1 MLPLSP
7 PCEVNLIQNLGV
19 FLLIFLLFSFLEN
32 QEKNKCGSAKAE
44 DENAADSKRP
54 CAVFTGHRGLK
65 SLGVHDLQRSDCIGG
80 TRIHLIVEHRDVVT
94 VNRCRCSLI
103 VMSQL
108 LLRDVGE
115 LIIFI
120 VREVVARVVLDNTE
134 CIFAVNVARAVC
146 IIDGRN
152 RYVDIILEQRVAV
165 CSLELCPDVL
175 VILDALKDD
184 LSGLGIPCYR
194 MQRSSFGFLI
204 RVAGDIPDALISV
217 QRSDNVITCL
227 LYTSPSPRD

>member
-7 PCEVNLIQNLGV
+7 PCEVNLIQSFGV
-19 FLLIFLLFSFLEN
+19 LLLIFLLFSSLEYK
-32 QEKNKCGSAKAE
+32 EEDKRGSAEAE

-54 CAVFTGHRGLK
+54 CAVFTGHRSLK
-65 SLGVHDLQRSDCIGG
+65 ATRIYNLQRSDCVLG
-80 TRIHLIVEHRDVVT
+80 TRIHLIVEHRDVVA

-103 VMSQL
+103 VVSQL

-152 RYVDIILEQRVAV
+152 RYVRRYY
-165 CSLELCPDVL
+165 S
-175 VILDALKDD
+175 
-184 LSGLGIPCYR
+184 
-194 MQRSSFGFLI
+194 
-204 RVAGDIPDALISV
+204 
-217 QRSDNVITCL
+217 
-227 LYTSPSPRD
+227 

>member
-1 MLPLSP
+1 MIRGRETVLFFSFTQSLHTMVAGFGWGSVLPLSP

-19 FLLIFLLFSFLEN
+19 FLLIFLLFSSLKYKE
-32 QEKNKCGSAKAE
+32 EDKCGSTEAE

-54 CAVFTGHRGLK
+54 CAVFTGHRSLK
-65 SLGVHDLQRSDCIGG
+65 ATRIYNLQRSDCVLG

-134 CIFAVNVARAVC
+134 CIVTSMLF
-146 IIDGRN
+146 
-152 RYVDIILEQRVAV
+152 
-165 CSLELCPDVL
+165 
-175 VILDALKDD
+175 
-184 LSGLGIPCYR
+184 LS
-194 MQRSSFGFLI
+194 
-204 RVAGDIPDALISV
+204 SV
-217 QRSDNVITCL
+217 
-227 LYTSPSPRD
+227 